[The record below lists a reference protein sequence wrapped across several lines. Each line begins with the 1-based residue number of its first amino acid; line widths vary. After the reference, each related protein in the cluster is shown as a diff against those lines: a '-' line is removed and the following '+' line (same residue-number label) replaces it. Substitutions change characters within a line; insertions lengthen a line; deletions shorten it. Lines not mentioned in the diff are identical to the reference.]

1 MHELL
6 ERLGRGDT
14 RILDMCAGANQAWAN
29 FFSELHGADTGTVSA
44 RLGFF
49 QPSMVKIFDSPTLG
63 ESMMAWTA
71 FAALYDT
78 QRGWGENGK
87 RAVDLYISFQR
98 SNCTSEVKSEA
109 RSAAISYE
117 IDKLPG
123 FPGGEPAMPPPPD
136 DRKKRGW
143 R

>member
-14 RILDMCAGANQAWAN
+14 RILDMCARANAAWIA
-29 FFSELHGADTGTVSA
+29 FFQELHTADVGTLSA

-49 QPSMVKIFDSPTLG
+49 QREIVKIFDSPTLG
-63 ESMMAWTA
+63 EAMMAWTA

-78 QRGWGENGK
+78 QTGWGPNQR
-87 RAVDLYISFQR
+87 RAGELIDAFAR
-98 SNCTSEVKSEA
+98 SNCTEEVKSEA

-117 IDKLPG
+117 LDKTMAG
-123 FPGGEPAMPPPPD
+123 AG
-136 DRKKRGW
+136 RR
-143 R
+143 